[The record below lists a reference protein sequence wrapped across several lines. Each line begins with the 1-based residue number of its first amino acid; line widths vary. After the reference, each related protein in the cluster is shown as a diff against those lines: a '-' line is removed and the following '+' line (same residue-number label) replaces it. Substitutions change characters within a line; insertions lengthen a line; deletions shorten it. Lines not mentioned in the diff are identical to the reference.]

1 MSNQEL
7 ESFLNSGV
15 NMDYMCP
22 FCNNKRVGF
31 HNRTPE
37 NEPIQLTR
45 NIRKQTSALK
55 MFIHNTND
63 LELYLDCI
71 KYLYDI
77 KAKQYREL
85 ESEVD
90 SSDVE
95 EEEEE
100 QLNID
105 LSELSEEIISLIHAI
120 GHAEG
125 QKYNWMNEQ
134 RIMLTERRQNG
145 FFNELNNYEF
155 IEIGRRANTSLYRYD
170 DALDNLTVLVP
181 IGNTVSPVQSA
192 ATISPADSPSIA
204 SDSWPETPP
213 WQEPT
218 SPATIPPLTLPRSA
232 SPQSTNNDFE
242 INFLSSDNNN
252 GDSKEDPED
261 VDMRRRRRG
270 TRHGT
275 NVRAARTNGGGKRK
289 RRRKTKKKAQR
300 RRTKKRK
307 SLFKKKRTKGKNKKR
322 KKKRGYGGKIPQE
335 KK

>member
-1 MSNQEL
+1 MEL

-77 KAKQYREL
+77 RAKEYREL

-90 SSDVE
+90 ASDVDD
-95 EEEEE
+95 EEEE
-100 QLNID
+100 QLNIE

-170 DALDNLTVLVP
+170 DTMDNLTVLVP

-192 ATISPADSPSIA
+192 ATISPPGSPSIA
-204 SDSWPETPP
+204 SAATISPPGSPSIASAATMTPP
-213 WQEPT
+213 GSPSFANSPRT
-218 SPATIPPLTLPRSA
+218 TPPATPPATLPPLTLPRTA

-242 INFLSSDNNN
+242 INFLPSDNNY
-252 GDSKEDPED
+252 GDSKEQPED

-275 NVRAARTNGGGKRK
+275 TVRAARTNRGGKRK
-289 RRRKTKKKAQR
+289 HRRKTKKKH
-300 RRTKKRK
+300 
-307 SLFKKKRTKGKNKKR
+307 
-322 KKKRGYGGKIPQE
+322 
-335 KK
+335 